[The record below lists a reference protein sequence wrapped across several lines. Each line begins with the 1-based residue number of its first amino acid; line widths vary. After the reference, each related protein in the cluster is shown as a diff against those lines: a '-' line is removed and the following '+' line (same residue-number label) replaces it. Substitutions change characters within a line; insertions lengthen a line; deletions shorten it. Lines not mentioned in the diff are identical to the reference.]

1 MVTFVSMLFPLL
13 TFEPAAELPNWLVIL
28 LFGIPFFGGIILYTY
43 KTRHSRSWR
52 KGIFPQGL
60 KPTEDNYLEAYLA
73 LGAKLILLD
82 YQESKEKIQFINQY
96 FNRYFPAANYNFG
109 DSLLFSLRYPIRTK
123 TITDWMKMH
132 LTGEGSRSQIVYF
145 LTGLALINGKMNSHE
160 LAFLK
165 QINQDLELP
174 PENLTKIIAIYAAY
188 AKNRKETE
196 NKAGKKDVKNYAHDI
211 LGVQKDASPEE
222 IKKAYR
228 KLVKIHHP
236 DNFATGTES
245 QQKMAAEKFVEI
257 QNAYES
263 LTEK

>member
-1 MVTFVSMLFPLL
+1 MQFQLL

-96 FNRYFPAANYNFG
+96 FNRYFPASNYNFG

-123 TITDWMKMH
+123 TITDWMKMY
-132 LTGEGSRSQIVYF
+132 LTNEGSRSQIVYF
-145 LTGLALINGKMNSHE
+145 LAGLALINGKMNSHE

-188 AKNRKETE
+188 ARHKKENLNKNQQ
-196 NKAGKKDVKNYAHDI
+196 KDSEVYAHDI
-211 LGVQKDASPEE
+211 LGVSKNASIEE

-236 DNFATGTES
+236 DNFARGTES

-263 LTEK
+263 LMEK